1 MGRLTDAFKNA
12 KTSKLLSASDI
23 VVYAKKST
31 FSKIFVLMWATLCVN
46 NSDIESTWIINS
58 HPK

>member
-23 VVYAKKST
+23 VAYAKNHGLEADNSQP
-31 FSKIFVLMWATLCVN
+31 SLKIFILGWAT
-46 NSDIESTWIINS
+46 INLIF
-58 HPK
+58 

>member
-1 MGRLTDAFKNA
+1 MTDAFKNA
-12 KTSKLLSASDI
+12 KTSKLLSASDF

-31 FSKIFVLMWATLCVN
+31 FSKIFILRWATLCVN
-46 NSDIESTWIINS
+46 NCNIESTWIINS